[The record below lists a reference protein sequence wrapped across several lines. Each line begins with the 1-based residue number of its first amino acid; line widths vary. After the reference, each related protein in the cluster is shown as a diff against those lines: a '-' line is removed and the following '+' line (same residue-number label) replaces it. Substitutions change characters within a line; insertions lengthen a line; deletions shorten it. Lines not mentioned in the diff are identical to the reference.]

1 MRIIL
6 DQHAKAHGKQPKCG
20 STCSVREAQGA
31 PSLAPKR
38 GTSNLDAAVRVS
50 AKQPPSPPYCVIY
63 SRSAFQ
69 LKEHEAFGYAKECAE
84 SQS

>member
-1 MRIIL
+1 L
-6 DQHAKAHGKQPKCG
+6 DQHAKAYGKQSK
-20 STCSVREAQGA
+20 VLEHVFRWEAEARE
-31 PSLAPKR
+31 PRPET

-50 AKQPPSPPYCVIY
+50 GKQPPSPPYCAIY